1 MNVVV
6 ANPLVVLLREKW
18 QPRDYPCYGWWDVVY
33 VALVFALIIAFSYW
47 TLRDKDDV

>member
-6 ANPLVVLLREKW
+6 ANALVVLPDNWLRRE
-18 QPRDYPCYGWWDVVY
+18 YPCYGWWDVVY

-47 TLRDKDDV
+47 ALRDKDDV